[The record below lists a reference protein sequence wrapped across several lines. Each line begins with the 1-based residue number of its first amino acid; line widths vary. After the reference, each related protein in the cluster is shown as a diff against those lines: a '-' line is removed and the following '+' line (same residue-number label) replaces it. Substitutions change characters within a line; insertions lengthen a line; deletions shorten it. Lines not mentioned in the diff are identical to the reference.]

1 MLKRRQ
7 ETRQIDEAAESPVR
21 ETAGQFLRQKREAFG
36 YDLRDVADRL
46 RIRYVYLAAIEE
58 DRLDDL
64 PGATCAV
71 GFVRAYAD
79 LLKLDGPAIVD
90 RFKEE
95 TAELAKEARL
105 VFPSPQSE
113 GKVPS
118 GAILLVSIVVAALVY
133 GGWVFLSSK
142 DRPIAELVPALPERF
157 LALIGKSE
165 PAAPES
171 AAPAPT
177 APAASEPPANSS
189 ETAVSQPEMPAVTA
203 APLAPVTVET
213 VENPAAST
221 APPAATETPV
231 TATEAET
238 PVETESGLLST
249 TDAAAPDRQVPSS
262 APLTDAGRDAPPA
275 AARNIEPAE
284 PPVSDRQEAV
294 SVATPEAAQPAAAS
308 VPNPAESGD
317 VAPPV
322 VSSDASPPVA
332 ALVEDAPK
340 PAPARIDLTALP
352 APPAPPPIDTTTPRE
367 YGEENTDARVV
378 LRAAAEVWVQVRDS
392 NGNLLLTRLLRTGD
406 SYRVPNDPGLVMRT
420 GNAGGLD
427 ILVDGDAIPRIGSKG
442 AVMKEVQLDA
452 ELLKSG
458 TATRQ

>member
-1 MLKRRQ
+1 MQL
-7 ETRQIDEAAESPVR
+7 DESVESPVR

-46 RIRYVYLAAIEE
+46 RIRYVYLVAIEE

-64 PGATCAV
+64 PGATYAV
-71 GFVRAYAD
+71 GFVRAYAE
-79 LLKLDGPAIVD
+79 LLDLDGPEIVN
-90 RFKEE
+90 RFREE

-113 GKVPS
+113 GRVPS
-118 GAILLVSIVVAALVY
+118 GAILLLSIVAAALVY

-165 PAAPES
+165 PVAPEGIAPVLPVPMASEGPAEPSGS
-171 AAPAPT
+171 AA
-177 APAASEPPANSS
+177 
-189 ETAVSQPEMPAVTA
+189 SQPEMPPVTVAPVGPVTSEPVENPSIAVAPAPAEPQTAVTA
-203 APLAPVTVET
+203 PQPAQTESPDNAVGSETADGRIPASEPLPDTGRDIPTV
-213 VENPAAST
+213 AAGNIESVDQSPGE
-221 APPAATETPV
+221 PPATVSAGSP
-231 TATEAET
+231 
-238 PVETESGLLST
+238 
-249 TDAAAPDRQVPSS
+249 DAAAPATAAEPE
-262 APLTDAGRDAPPA
+262 TNA
-275 AARNIEPAE
+275 AA
-284 PPVSDRQEAV
+284 
-294 SVATPEAAQPAAAS
+294 
-308 VPNPAESGD
+308 
-317 VAPPV
+317 AP
-322 VSSDASPPVA
+322 S
-332 ALVEDAPK
+332 EDAPE
-340 PAPARIDLTALP
+340 PAPARVDLTALP
-352 APPAPPPIDTTTPRE
+352 APPAPPRIDSTTPRE

-392 NGNLLLTRLLRTGD
+392 GGNLLLTRLLRTGD

-427 ILVDGDAIPRIGSKG
+427 ILVDGSAIPRIGSKG

-452 ELLKSG
+452 DLLKAG

>member
-64 PGATCAV
+64 PGATYAV

-171 AAPAPT
+171 AAPAP
-177 APAASEPPANSS
+177 AEPPA
-189 ETAVSQPEMPAVTA
+189 
-203 APLAPVTVET
+203 
-213 VENPAAST
+213 
-221 APPAATETPV
+221 
-231 TATEAET
+231 
-238 PVETESGLLST
+238 
-249 TDAAAPDRQVPSS
+249 
-262 APLTDAGRDAPPA
+262 
-275 AARNIEPAE
+275 
-284 PPVSDRQEAV
+284 SDRQEAV
-294 SVATPEAAQPAAAS
+294 SVATPDAAQPAAAS
-308 VPNPAESGD
+308 APNLAESGD

-322 VSSDASPPVA
+322 VSSDASPPVV
-332 ALVEDAPK
+332 ALAEDAPK
-340 PAPARIDLTALP
+340 PAPARIDLP

-427 ILVDGDAIPRIGSKG
+427 ILVDGDVIPRIGSKG

-458 TATRQ
+458 TATRQKTRTALR